1 MILSLILR
9 EVLALVV
16 VSLFMLLLAVVVVME
31 NAMVVFEFVVVYLV
45 LLVPVAGAF
54 SSVECFLTVI
64 AVLLVFT
71 VWVTDKV
78 LGTTPV
84 PVALI
89 STLAVARSSWGES
102 RSTLDSPD
110 LLATGLE
117 WAESDPVLSY
127 RPGVSG
133 LDIVK
138 VV

>member
-1 MILSLILR
+1 M
-9 EVLALVV
+9 
-16 VSLFMLLLAVVVVME
+16 VME
-31 NAMVVFEFVVVYLV
+31 NAMVVLEFVVVYLV

-71 VWVTDKV
+71 VWVADKV

-89 STLAVARSSWGES
+89 STLAVARSSGGES

-133 LDIVK
+133 LDRVK